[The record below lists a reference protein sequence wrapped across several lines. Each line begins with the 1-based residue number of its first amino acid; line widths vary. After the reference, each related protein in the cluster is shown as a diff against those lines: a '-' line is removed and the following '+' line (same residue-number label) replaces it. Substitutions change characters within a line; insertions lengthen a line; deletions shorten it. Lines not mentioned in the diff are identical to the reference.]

1 MAYSS
6 IETTKNQKR
15 AIPKDFNFGVPSN
28 TRSANVNNNA
38 LAHIYLRGWNVVSFP
53 RICNYVNF
61 SDLYA
66 QQPLITKIKTKDY
79 LLTRDGTSDNW
90 VGDSEISSMDYTKSY
105 SVWSDSEVPLPL
117 SFLGYNLK
125 TSQYE
130 WHIKNKKDL
139 YSVPYSVTDPN
150 DIFAFDNSS
159 QSLRSSGSGV
169 GTATTA
175 LTVADGDAS
184 ISGIAE
190 KQYLEIKAYSTTVNA
205 EGYETLVSKKYVI
218 CDGGQPGCVATGTVL
233 VEGSDTGG
241 GTIGAGSHLIGG
253 IAVSADLGPATYGV
267 IINELRTAIMHANGH
282 NGNIVCGEAVTP
294 ADGSQSI
301 SLTQLI
307 KGTRGNTFV
316 TNTIANV
323 TVNNF
328 SGGSAGT
335 GPLVHYVV
343 GEGGVSVWDSN
354 INKFVGNANFNINRG
369 VIIGFYDKP
378 ERDIKRLFRHQGP
391 DMSHSRFADFV
402 SPTGSGQMASPDF
415 LGVDGYW
422 VFDEGAEGNMNTP
435 SSWYFVYY
443 SQGHW
448 SYYND
453 GEPDEDYPAQPGD
466 DAYGTY
472 RLWVEG
478 GEWLPF
484 AIGDS
489 VAYYGVDGELLDA
502 DQFIDTRYWEA
513 RHLGVIPGVS
523 GSGLHYEGGPFQFWL
538 GYMQSFIFSESNPD
552 ITTNK
557 APMIEWDGDEETE
570 PHFDVFGIFNGEMCH
585 GANNP
590 YYTTSYGGDE
600 SDFEQYLS
608 TGGEAHLMTPI
619 QNLLNAVPEPG
630 VGDMN
635 QSVVDEMYNGITT
648 FQSAGTAII
657 STVADGSNFPSD
669 ESVTLVLTST
679 LSGTTRTRNYI
690 LSNSDGYV
698 SGNDYKVNA
707 NQTRTNFFT
716 SLKTAIEHSN
726 GHGGFISASVDA
738 DNGLIS
744 MTQVEMGSHN
754 NTLVVW
760 EGATSGMV
768 GNVTTNG
775 NWSFDAES
783 TLNGA
788 FYGGGVGDIL
798 KWVCWNASTQKYH
811 KMKWHH
817 YNASTEVETKYEY
830 YQLQEMLDGD
840 LAQPAIDPYEG
851 STSDDFPAMTDT
863 EGGDYFGCP
872 VSAPSQYG
880 FFFHIHNK
888 DGSRWYLKAV
898 PQEEGW

>member
-1 MAYSS
+1 
-6 IETTKNQKR
+6 
-15 AIPKDFNFGVPSN
+15 
-28 TRSANVNNNA
+28 
-38 LAHIYLRGWNVVSFP
+38 
-53 RICNYVNF
+53 
-61 SDLYA
+61 
-66 QQPLITKIKTKDY
+66 
-79 LLTRDGTSDNW
+79 
-90 VGDSEISSMDYTKSY
+90 
-105 SVWSDSEVPLPL
+105 
-117 SFLGYNLK
+117 
-125 TSQYE
+125 
-130 WHIKNKKDL
+130 
-139 YSVPYSVTDPN
+139 
-150 DIFAFDNSS
+150 
-159 QSLRSSGSGV
+159 
-169 GTATTA
+169 
-175 LTVADGDAS
+175 
-184 ISGIAE
+184 
-190 KQYLEIKAYSTTVNA
+190 
-205 EGYETLVSKKYVI
+205 
-218 CDGGQPGCVATGTVL
+218 
-233 VEGSDTGG
+233 
-241 GTIGAGSHLIGG
+241 
-253 IAVSADLGPATYGV
+253 
-267 IINELRTAIMHANGH
+267 
-282 NGNIVCGEAVTP
+282 
-294 ADGSQSI
+294 
-301 SLTQLI
+301 
-307 KGTRGNTFV
+307 
-316 TNTIANV
+316 
-323 TVNNF
+323 
-328 SGGSAGT
+328 
-335 GPLVHYVV
+335 
-343 GEGGVSVWDSN
+343 
-354 INKFVGNANFNINRG
+354 
-369 VIIGFYDKP
+369 
-378 ERDIKRLFRHQGP
+378 
-391 DMSHSRFADFV
+391 
-402 SPTGSGQMASPDF
+402 
-415 LGVDGYW
+415 
-422 VFDEGAEGNMNTP
+422 
-435 SSWYFVYY
+435 
-443 SQGHW
+443 
-448 SYYND
+448 
-453 GEPDEDYPAQPGD
+453 
-466 DAYGTY
+466 
-472 RLWVEG
+472 
-478 GEWLPF
+478 
-484 AIGDS
+484 
-489 VAYYGVDGELLDA
+489 
-502 DQFIDTRYWEA
+502 
-513 RHLGVIPGVS
+513 
-523 GSGLHYEGGPFQFWL
+523 
-538 GYMQSFIFSESNPD
+538 
-552 ITTNK
+552 
-557 APMIEWDGDEETE
+557 DGDEETE

-840 LAQPAIDPYEG
+840 LAQPAID
-851 STSDDFPAMTDT
+851 
-863 EGGDYFGCP
+863 
-872 VSAPSQYG
+872 
-880 FFFHIHNK
+880 
-888 DGSRWYLKAV
+888 
-898 PQEEGW
+898 